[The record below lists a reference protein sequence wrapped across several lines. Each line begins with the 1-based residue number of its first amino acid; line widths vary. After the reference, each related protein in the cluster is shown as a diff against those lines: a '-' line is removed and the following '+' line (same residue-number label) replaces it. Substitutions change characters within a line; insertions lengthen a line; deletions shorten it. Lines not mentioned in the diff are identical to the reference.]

1 MRRFKMIVS
10 MVTIMSVLLI
20 GATSVIQ
27 AEEYQSKPDEQED
40 VTAEKIL
47 ADVFFLRPIGILAT
61 AFGAATFLITLPFTL
76 PTNTHE
82 IVGKKLVG
90 APWNYTFKR
99 PVGHVK

>member
-47 ADVFFLRPIGILAT
+47 ADVFFLRPIGVLAT
-61 AFGAATFLITLPFTL
+61 AFGAATFIVALPFTL
-76 PTNTHE
+76 PTNTHK